1 MFNNLTKQLKHKLTD
16 IDNYNKLVGA
26 KSCLFL
32 NDVYF
37 KANLNNSKT
46 TTTTSVKKFLGDNYH
61 RNLIPQ
67 YYYKKEQDL
76 TESVINNN
84 NKKLGRLA
92 KTNNK
97 TKKMFHQT
105 TINYFGHSFLDRCS
119 DKRRDYE
126 WIKEQMQSDKS
137 VFVLFHNDR
146 PFVLTSAEDK
156 NMYSLYKFGYDEV
169 KQFLEPIENVN
180 NNIKTKCVY
189 IFLGVEYEKNETGL
203 SNDDHNNNSNK
214 NKSNFEVCHSPYSKD
229 SLYNKDDH
237 KAWFAIDTSG
247 FDENIESVTK
257 LLSLDRAQFFEGN
270 FLRLLA
276 IQDSLQSSII
286 AQVNY
291 FHSQKCGF

>member
-46 TTTTSVKKFLGDNYH
+46 TSTTSVKKFLGNNYY
-61 RNLIPQ
+61 RNNIAKNYFKQ
-67 YYYKKEQDL
+67 TEDL
-76 TESVINNN
+76 TEAIVS
-84 NKKLGRLA
+84 NKKKLNRLP
-92 KTNNK
+92 KSKN
-97 TKKMFHQT
+97 KKMFHQT

-119 DKRRDYE
+119 DKRRDHQ
-126 WIKEQMQSDKS
+126 WIKEQIQSDKS

-146 PFVLTSAEDK
+146 PFVLTSSEDK
-156 NMYSLYKFGYDEV
+156 NMYSLYKFNYDEV
-169 KQFLEPIENVN
+169 KKFLEPIENIN
-180 NNIKTKCVY
+180 NNIKTKCVF
-189 IFLGVEYEKNETGL
+189 IFLGVEYEKNEKEL
-203 SNDDHNNNSNK
+203 SNDDHNNNNSNK
-214 NKSNFEVCHSPYSKD
+214 KKSNFEICHSPYSKD

-247 FDENIESVTK
+247 FDENIENVTNI
-257 LLSLDRAQFFEGN
+257 LSLDKAQFFEGN

-286 AQVNY
+286 AQVSNL
-291 FHSQKCGF
+291 FVKHIMFI